1 MDHSC
6 NVECTSWAVG
16 KQCKSAISMDF
27 PFAVIALRVARKKSR
42 WVFNRGRS

>member
-6 NVECTSWAVG
+6 SVECTSWAAG

-27 PFAVIALRVARKKSR
+27 PFAVIALRVAREQIS
-42 WVFNRGRS
+42 VGV